1 MVPAQHKKNFV
12 HLLPA
17 AIPVTAMLHKFS
29 SAQLNLVVRTLLAI
43 LYAVAGIL
51 HIALPAPFLSITPHW
66 VPWPATVI
74 FITGVCE
81 IAGSI
86 GLFVPRFQKA
96 AGLALACYAVAVFP
110 ANINHAMQDM
120 SLASPVL
127 GLWYHIPRLAL
138 QPILVWAAL
147 YATNDM
153 HKD

>member
-1 MVPAQHKKNFV
+1 
-12 HLLPA
+12 
-17 AIPVTAMLHKFS
+17 
-29 SAQLNLVVRTLLAI
+29 VRTLLAI

-66 VPWPATVI
+66 VPYPATVI
-74 FITGVCE
+74 LVTGICE
-81 IAGSI
+81 IAGAI

-96 AGLALACYAVAVFP
+96 AGIALALYAVAVFP

-138 QPILVWAAL
+138 QPVLVWAAL
-147 YATNDM
+147 FVTSDM